1 VGQLW
6 ASFWFWEDGSA
17 KSAIFPCIAAQ
28 IKADKRIVSNV
39 ILSAPL
45 PAWAALFT
53 GTYDMQAVDADNLI
67 RTPTDLF
74 PLPESLTRR
83 IIGYLGVYRLVI
95 ALLLL
100 AGQFALF
107 TSSFFNNLNTALLP
121 AVLLAYLLFAAFQ
134 LFMAQSRGNNSHVM
148 ARNVLLLD
156 VIFLGLMQFLL
167 ASFSNGIPT
176 LLIFTAAMAG
186 MLLPLRMALFV
197 AAIATL
203 SLIGQAVYSSLQGT
217 ALQDR
222 IATSAVYG
230 ATAMVICLLS
240 HRLAYWARDYRL
252 IAERQEV
259 QISDLE
265 EINETII
272 RNMSTGILAIDANR
286 RIRIMNEYAWFLL
299 GSPRVRELL
308 LHDLS
313 PRLDRL
319 VERWLTNPNIQ
330 IKPVLLETSQA
341 NILPTLAFLPGDEK
355 PGALVILN
363 DESVISRRAL
373 ELSANSLAK
382 LSGSI
387 AHEIRNPLAALTHA
401 AQLLDE
407 SPSIT
412 LNDMRLTNIIIDQ
425 SKRMNGIVE
434 NILQLSRQEQSRPEP
449 VELNSFLKALSDEFR
464 SSQGASGL
472 GFDLLIE
479 TGKTLVV
486 FDKSQLHQC
495 LWKLLDNTIHHASVK
510 RPPHTLLKM
519 RKDVNAGYCVITVED
534 NGPGIPNSR
543 IVDIFEP
550 FYTTRKEGSGL
561 GLYVA
566 RQLCE
571 ANQAELTVDSQ
582 PGIGTSFHIRMGL
595 APQLSQIMMS
605 AAKA

>member
-1 VGQLW
+1 M
-6 ASFWFWEDGSA
+6 
-17 KSAIFPCIAAQ
+17 
-28 IKADKRIVSNV
+28 N
-39 ILSAPL
+39 
-45 PAWAALFT
+45 T
-53 GTYDMQAVDADNLI
+53 AVADNPD
-67 RTPTDLF
+67 TAPAHPY
-74 PLPESLTRR
+74 PLSDSLTRR
-83 IIGYLGVYRLVI
+83 ILGYLGIYRLVI
-95 ALLLL
+95 SVLLV
-100 AGQFALF
+100 AGQFSLF
-107 TSSFFNNLNTALLP
+107 TSSAFSSFDSALAP

-134 LFMAQSRGNNSHVM
+134 LFMAQSRASNAYLMV
-148 ARNVLLLD
+148 RNVLLID
-156 VIFLGLMQFLL
+156 VAFLGGLHFLL
-167 ASFSNGIPT
+167 SNFNSGIPI
-176 LLIFTAAMAG
+176 LLVFTSAMAG

-197 AAIATL
+197 AAVATL
-203 SLIGQAVYSSLQGT
+203 SLIGQAVFGSTPGT
-217 ALQDR
+217 SAPDN
-222 IATSAVYG
+222 IVTSAVYG

-252 IAERQEV
+252 IAEQQEV
-259 QISDLE
+259 QISDLQ

-272 RNMSTGILAIDANR
+272 RNMSTGILAVDSNR
-286 RIRIMNEYAWFLL
+286 RIQIMNEYAWFLL

-308 LHDLS
+308 LQDLS

-319 VERWLTNPNIQ
+319 VEKWMSNPSTEVNS
-330 IKPVLLETSQA
+330 VLLETSQA
-341 NILPTLAFLPGDEK
+341 NILPTLAFLPGAAK

-412 LNDMRLTNIIIDQ
+412 LNDMRLTNIILDQ

-449 VELNSFLKALSDEFR
+449 VELNAFLKSLADEFR
-464 SSQGASGL
+464 SSQGASHL

-479 TGKTLVV
+479 VGKTLVV

-510 RPPHTLLKM
+510 RAPHALLKM
-519 RKDVNAGYCVITVED
+519 RKDVSAGYCVITVED

-543 IVDIFEP
+543 IADIFEP

-582 PGIGTSFHIRMGL
+582 PGVGTAFHIRMGL
-595 APQLSQIMMS
+595 APQHSRVRIENT
-605 AAKA
+605 AA